1 MAHAPANCG
10 ATPRSWVSACCTTT
24 TVAHGAAGLPRRI
37 LRASTAPGISI
48 SAITH
53 SPSRRRCRGRVRCSA
68 LPPSSS
74 LNFAAAGWFSSVVH
88 AYPSDRIGCSSHA
101 TGLPR
106 RCVPRFPVGSTPRS
120 GSPEGCVNEPDPQPP
135 RQPDSRRAAV
145 LGLLI
150 ALLLIVLGLIL
161 VRVLGSAGRLQDCV
175 MSGRTNCAPID
186 SAAPQ

>member
-1 MAHAPANCG
+1 
-10 ATPRSWVSACCTTT
+10 
-24 TVAHGAAGLPRRI
+24 
-37 LRASTAPGISI
+37 
-48 SAITH
+48 
-53 SPSRRRCRGRVRCSA
+53 
-68 LPPSSS
+68 
-74 LNFAAAGWFSSVVH
+74 
-88 AYPSDRIGCSSHA
+88 
-101 TGLPR
+101 
-106 RCVPRFPVGSTPRS
+106 
-120 GSPEGCVNEPDPQPP
+120 VNEPDPQPP